1 MPLRDLTKREVEGYE
16 ALRNCLGEVAL
27 IMPTRTGLD
36 KSIMDATISVRSFLK
51 SEKLHDFS
59 MQGQGQG
66 EKRTLGASLVSREKL
81 TPSNATLYRP
91 ETKNGDPRIWFSGL
105 PKFAKPSDILA
116 IFKSENG
123 LAVINISDTNI
134 AGILSTE
141 PSSALS
147 RLVQKL
153 SKDTN
158 AISNELLGK
167 LRIIAKKRVLA
178 ECVGDTAVGRT
189 LESLLGIAQ
198 NSNKAPDYKGIELKS
213 FRGKRGT
220 ASGGGTRGG
229 LFGQVANWEKSKL
242 KSSAAVLENFGYM
255 KDGEF
260 RLYCTVS
267 TKAPNPQ
274 TLCLR
279 VDQAS
284 ESLFETSTKPGFTD
298 FLQWDFSKLHE
309 RLLTKHRETFWIRAH
324 REMDGGK
331 EYFRYES
338 VRHTI
343 NPSIAQ
349 FDQLLS
355 EGIITMDHLIKREV
369 SGKTGDKGPLFKIPK
384 NYLPMLFPNPR
395 DYSLLA

>member
-1 MPLRDLTKREVEGYE
+1 MPLRDLTAPELEGYE

-27 IMPTRTGLD
+27 IMPTETGLT

-51 SEKLHDFS
+51 TEKIHDFS
-59 MQGQGQG
+59 AQGQGQK
-66 EKRTLGASLVSREKL
+66 EKLSIEASLVSREKL
-81 TPSNATLYRP
+81 IPSNATLYRP
-91 ETKNGDPRIWFSGL
+91 ETKKGDPRIWFSGL
-105 PKFAKPSDILA
+105 PRFAKSMDILA

-123 LAVINISDTNI
+123 LAVINISDINV
-134 AGILSTE
+134 ADILRTA

-147 RLVQKL
+147 RLVKKL
-153 SKDTN
+153 SKN
-158 AISNELLGK
+158 ANAVSDELLGK
-167 LRIIAKKRVLA
+167 LRLIAKERVRA

-229 LFGQVANWEKSKL
+229 LFGQVPNWKKSKL
-242 KSSAAVLENFGYM
+242 KSSAEVLKNFGYT
-255 KDGEF
+255 KGGEF
-260 RLYCTVS
+260 RLYCTVN

-274 TLCLR
+274 TLRLR
-279 VDQAS
+279 VDQGK
-284 ESLFETSTKPGFTD
+284 ESLFETSSKPGLTD

-324 REMDGGK
+324 HEIESGK

-355 EGIITMDHLIKREV
+355 EGIITMDHLIKQEERGRV
-369 SGKTGDKGPLFKIPK
+369 SEKGPLFKIPK
-384 NYLPMLFPNPR
+384 HYIPLLFPNPR